1 MMECRGKKRE
11 NTGESRYKQPHQH
24 SIDDMANATN
34 GPPSGGAS
42 CNSWGGP

>member
-24 SIDDMANATN
+24 SIDDMANDMVDHLYK
-34 GPPSGGAS
+34 
-42 CNSWGGP
+42 